1 MTKPWQKP
9 RTQHEHGKNDRL
21 EYIKIGIRIDISG
34 TIEASDLVEE
44 PVEWRQECSV
54 YFWSRSSCLSCD
66 ASLAVKS

>member
-1 MTKPWQKP
+1 MNMEKI
-9 RTQHEHGKNDRL
+9 DRL